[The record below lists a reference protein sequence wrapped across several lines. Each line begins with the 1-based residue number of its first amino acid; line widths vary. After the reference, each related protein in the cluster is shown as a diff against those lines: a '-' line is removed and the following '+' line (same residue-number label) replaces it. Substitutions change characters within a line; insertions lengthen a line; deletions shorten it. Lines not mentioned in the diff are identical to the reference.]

1 MGVHKMSEGELSELD
16 RRNKTEL
23 TALKNEVRTLT
34 RAVRGFNGST
44 GLIGHAEK
52 TDLTLT
58 RLENGQTDIKKL
70 LIGDETKADDSGGLR
85 GGQRDLRK
93 MQSALVRFF
102 WIVLGVL
109 ISGSAGL
116 IFYTI
121 QLRIATVSLSMP

>member
-1 MGVHKMSEGELSELD
+1 MGVHNMSEAELSELD

-44 GLIGHAEK
+44 GLVGHAEK
-52 TDLTLT
+52 TDLALK
-58 RLENGQTDIKKL
+58 RLEIGQIDIKKL
-70 LIGDETKADDSGGLR
+70 LIGDETKAEDSGGLR

-93 MQSALVRFF
+93 MQKGIVKFF
-102 WIVLGVL
+102 WIVLGVF
-109 ISGSAGL
+109 ISGAGGL

-121 QLRIATVSLSMP
+121 QLRLSAVVNVP